1 MSLFA
6 LISAL
11 LLEYFQPLSM
21 RERLNG
27 GLSGYA
33 DFFRHH
39 FNAGEYSNGKL
50 AWFLAVMPLV
60 MVLVILF
67 HWLNNSHPIFSWT
80 LNVMVLYFSMSFGQS
95 SQSFDSIQQALR
107 GGRLG
112 EARDLLSKWRGIS
125 CHELSREEVARLAI
139 EEVLVAALQ
148 HLFGLLVW
156 FGLFSLLGLGGAA
169 GVLLYCMT
177 LAVSTH
183 WAGKNVA
190 IDTGEDEISV
200 EKFERFAQTMTYLL
214 EWFPIRLTAV
224 SFSIVGNFEDALY
237 CWRAQAA
244 SWPDGEKGVLL
255 ASAAGAM
262 GVKLGLPVP
271 QNGEMLHRPELG
283 MGGKADEAAMKHAIR
298 LIWRMTIVWL
308 LVMLLLTL
316 AGLLG

>member
-21 RERLNG
+21 RKHLSG
-27 GLSGYA
+27 ILSGYA

-60 MVLVILF
+60 IVLVMLF
-67 HWLNNSHPIFSWT
+67 HWLNNSHPVFSWL
-80 LNVMVLYFSMSFGQS
+80 LNVLVLYFSMSFGQF
-95 SQSFDSIQQALR
+95 SQTFDEILQALR

-112 EARDLLSKWRGIS
+112 EARDILSKWRGAS
-125 CHELSREEVARLAI
+125 CHELNRAEVARLAI
-139 EEVLVAALQ
+139 EDILLAAHQ
-148 HLFGLLVW
+148 HLFGVLVW

-169 GVLLYCMT
+169 GVMLYC
-177 LAVSTH
+177 LALGLSTH
-183 WAGKNVA
+183 WADDNAAVE
-190 IDTGEDEISV
+190 TREDEISV
-200 EKFERFAQTMTYLL
+200 EKFECFAQTVAYLL
-214 EWFPIRLTAV
+214 EWLPIRLSAA
-224 SFSIVGNFEDALY
+224 SFAIVGNFEDAVY
-237 CWRAQAA
+237 CWRTQA
-244 SWPDGEKGVLL
+244 SNWPDGETGILL

-271 QNGEMLHRPELG
+271 QNSEMLHRPELG
-283 MGGKADEAAMKHAIR
+283 MGGKVDENAMKNTSR
-298 LIWRMTIVWL
+298 LIWRTTIVWL